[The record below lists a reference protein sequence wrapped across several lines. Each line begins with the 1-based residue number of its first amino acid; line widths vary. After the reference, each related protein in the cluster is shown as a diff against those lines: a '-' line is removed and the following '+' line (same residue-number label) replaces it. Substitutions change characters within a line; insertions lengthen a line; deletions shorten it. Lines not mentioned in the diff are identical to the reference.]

1 MKREVGLWIDHRQA
15 VIVTLK
21 DGTESV
27 ERVVADFEKRGRFT
41 TDMQAES
48 TTAPH
53 IDLAEDKH
61 ERHTFE
67 MVNHYYET
75 VCTHLRDVSA
85 ILIMGPGPA
94 RNEFQKHLINHKF
107 SGQILGVEAADK
119 LTDAQIA
126 ARVREFFPTH
136 QHAR

>member
-1 MKREVGLWIDHRQA
+1 MKKEVGLWIDHRQA
-15 VIVTLK
+15 IIVKLN
-21 DGTESV
+21 DGTETV
-27 ERVVADFEKRGRFT
+27 ERVEADFEKRGRFT

-61 ERHTFE
+61 ERHTLE

-75 VCTHLRDVSA
+75 VCAHLRDVSA

-94 RNEFQKHLINHKF
+94 KNEFQKYLEHHRF
-107 SGQILGVEAADK
+107 EGQVLGVEAVDK

-126 ARVREFFPTH
+126 AKVRTFFPVR
-136 QHAR
+136 QHAK